1 MPTIT
6 DQTEGGEIIDIYK
19 IYHVKN
25 VVSYSLCG
33 NTYNRWNI
41 ETATDSTEASH
52 MYFIID
58 TFYHEAFSHWVF
70 ESGVYLD
77 LFNRLRKLYPIKLVL
92 KARRTY
98 KSLFCELF
106 NIHED
111 DIVYDIQ
118 PGNICIF
125 PSPISAMN
133 DLTISD
139 QYTKQLI
146 RLYDSFAPYRN
157 GPKSIDI
164 LLLPRQVKENY
175 KGNDRTYC
183 VDRLLAYLSEYRGS
197 YAVLHTDSI
206 TDIFDQISQVSRAK
220 KLIVTDG
227 SPFLVNAM
235 FIENARIYVLGVD
248 SRWHQETQPKV
259 AKIIELSKNTYARY
273 ENEADLLKDIQQ

>member
-6 DQTEGGEIIDIYK
+6 DETEGGEMIDIYK

-25 VVSYSLCG
+25 VISYSLCG

-41 ETATDSTEASH
+41 ETATQSTEAGH
-52 MYFIID
+52 MYLILD

-70 ESGVYLD
+70 ESGVYLE

-98 KSLFCELF
+98 KSLFCKFFHIE
-106 NIHED
+106 ED

-118 PGNICIF
+118 PGNTCIF

-133 DLTISD
+133 DRTISE

-146 RLYDSFAPYRN
+146 RFYDSFAPYRT

-183 VDRLLAYLSEYRGS
+183 VNELLAYVSGKGS
-197 YAVLHTDSI
+197 HRVLHTDEI
-206 TDIFDQISQVSRAK
+206 TDLREQIRQVSSARN
-220 KLIVTDG
+220 LILTDG

-235 FIENARIYVLGVD
+235 FTENARIYVLGIN

-273 ENEADLLKDIQQ
+273 DNEASVLKDVKT